1 MIINQQTFLLKR
13 RKRVI
18 QKNRTLYLNKQRA
31 MYKSELG
38 NRMQSIQICD
48 MLSKVFC
55 GTEEKTNY
63 VYRLVSEVTAN

>member
-1 MIINQQTFLLKR
+1 
-13 RKRVI
+13 
-18 QKNRTLYLNKQRA
+18 

-48 MLSKVFC
+48 MLSEVFC
-55 GTEEKTNY
+55 DTEEKTNY